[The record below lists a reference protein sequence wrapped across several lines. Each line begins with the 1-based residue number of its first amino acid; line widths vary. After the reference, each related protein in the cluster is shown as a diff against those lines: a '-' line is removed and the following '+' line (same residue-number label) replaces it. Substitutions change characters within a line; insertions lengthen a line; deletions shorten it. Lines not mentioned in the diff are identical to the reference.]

1 MTMSYPSPILTF
13 DNVQAPFPL
22 LDIQTKAVQD
32 FIARKRG
39 SVTFATGIGKTA
51 VALESIRVLIQ
62 GRHAN
67 NALFVVPRLALM
79 QQFRTEAS
87 RWKVPEGL
95 IGVFYGAE
103 KNPRPMTFATYQS
116 LLKHP
121 QLMDNYDIVI
131 FDEVHIVSG
140 EKMGSLI
147 DRSMSRPYVLGLS
160 ATIPKSMTELRKML
174 PVIADAS
181 IQTGVE
187 VGRLAE
193 PRLVQVPIQLGRSD
207 NRMVVDAT
215 RRMDNCVSSLSAMG
229 YIKRDS
235 DIFGLLKAEFP
246 GKVKA
251 LAYTYV
257 GARARRNK
265 VLSAAE
271 VKFEA
276 LVAIIEEHLNERIM
290 VFAESVSAIEKLCGY
305 LEEQGIRAE
314 NISAKTTMPER
325 AKIFQEFGDKFNVLV
340 SVKTLEIG
348 VDLKMMGLQGDVG
361 IAVILASGREAIQ
374 QTQRMG
380 RVLRAHT
387 DKDRALIYAIYSPEF
402 ESHMVRQIQKLIT

>member
-1 MTMSYPSPILTF
+1 
-13 DNVQAPFPL
+13 
-22 LDIQTKAVQD
+22 
-32 FIARKRG
+32 
-39 SVTFATGIGKTA
+39 
-51 VALESIRVLIQ
+51 
-62 GRHAN
+62 
-67 NALFVVPRLALM
+67 
-79 QQFRTEAS
+79 
-87 RWKVPEGL
+87 
-95 IGVFYGAE
+95 
-103 KNPRPMTFATYQS
+103 
-116 LLKHP
+116 
-121 QLMDNYDIVI
+121 
-131 FDEVHIVSG
+131 
-140 EKMGSLI
+140 MG
-147 DRSMSRPYVLGLS
+147 
-160 ATIPKSMTELRKML
+160 
-174 PVIADAS
+174 
-181 IQTGVE
+181 
-187 VGRLAE
+187 
-193 PRLVQVPIQLGRSD
+193 
-207 NRMVVDAT
+207 N
-215 RRMDNCVSSLSAMG
+215 
-229 YIKRDS
+229 IKRDS

-276 LVAIIEEHLNERIM
+276 LVAIIEEHPNERIM
-290 VFAESVSAIEKLCGY
+290 VFAESVSAIEKLCQY
-305 LEEQGIRAE
+305 LEQQGIRAE

-325 AKIFQEFGDKFNVLV
+325 AKIFQGFGDKFNVLV